1 MCVCVLVLIRSWISK
16 FHRWNPLFY
25 SISVFKMIRVASCN
39 SWSCRLIMHSISSGH
54 GSWGDQGA
62 KRCTALQPCRWT
74 WGNSHLAYDTAE
86 RVSWCVAGLTAG
98 ACHYLL
104 RSFLPLPVYGVMYR
118 ATHRCCAAQRTA
130 GCAWGSP
137 LPPPRARSCQSITLM
152 MHLHVSSLGA
162 HLGWA
167 SLHCVRQA
175 STMVWSLLDLGSVIS
190 KKPVSSPP
198 KYKAQKKMNLILGGA
213 DCARGPDCLLDH
225 TKMSFRWAH

>member
-25 SISVFKMIRVASCN
+25 SISVFKMIHVASCN
-39 SWSCRLIMHSISSGH
+39 SDRVAWL
-54 GSWGDQGA
+54 
-62 KRCTALQPCRWT
+62 CTASALVTAAEGTREQSDALLSNHAGELGEILIWLMTQLNMSAGVWLVSLQ
-74 WGNSHLAYDTAE
+74 GLAITFLGPSCLCLSME
-86 RVSWCVAGLTAG
+86 WCTEPLTG
-98 ACHYLL
+98 
-104 RSFLPLPVYGVMYR
+104 
-118 ATHRCCAAQRTA
+118 AAQRTA

-137 LPPPRARSCQSITLM
+137 LPPPRARSCQAITLM

-175 STMVWSLLDLGSVIS
+175 STVVWSRLDLGSVIS

-198 KYKAQKKMNLILGGA
+198 QNTRHRRKGTWFLEELIVQGV
-213 DCARGPDCLLDH
+213 P
-225 TKMSFRWAH
+225 TVF